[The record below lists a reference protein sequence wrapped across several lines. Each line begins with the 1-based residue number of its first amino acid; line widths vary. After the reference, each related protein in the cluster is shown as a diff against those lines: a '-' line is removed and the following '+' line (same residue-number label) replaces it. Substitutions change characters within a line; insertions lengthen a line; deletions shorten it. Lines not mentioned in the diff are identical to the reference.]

1 VVLPQADLKLYLTAD
16 ASARA
21 DRRYAELV
29 DRGQT
34 VDRAQI
40 LRDVME
46 RDARDMNRAVSPLKQ
61 AEDAVVVDT
70 TRLDLDESFRAML
83 SVIRENLKL

>member
-1 VVLPQADLKLYLTAD
+1 
-16 ASARA
+16 
-21 DRRYAELV
+21 
-29 DRGQT
+29 

-46 RDARDMNRAVSPLKQ
+46 RDARDMSRAVSPLKR

-70 TRLDLDESFRAML
+70 TGLDLEESFRAML
-83 SVIRENLKL
+83 AIIQEKLTL